1 MKAWVGVTDA
11 DWIAELRSQGEFVE
25 QASFWNPGG
34 TQAFNAVAPGEPFL
48 FKTKKRFGNALVGAA
63 TFDAF
68 VFLPVWEAWE
78 LFGQANGVGTLADF
92 LDRVSRLR
100 RDSATTLQS
109 QIGCTLLRDV
119 TFFSMPIG
127 ISDDFPE
134 NAVRGKSYDLDAL
147 PGEHPVLRAA
157 TAYSLSAFDL
167 LESAVPWELRGPM
180 LGEARLVPPRL
191 GQQAFK
197 AVVASNYRHRCAVT
211 SDKVRPVLEAAHI
224 RPVADGGQH
233 RSDNGLLLRSDMHT
247 LFDRGYIG
255 VDPNYRLVVSPRLR
269 EEFGNGDFLYAHQ
282 GEVISLPDR
291 RADRPARDFLEWHL
305 DTVFRA
311 SA

>member
-1 MKAWVGVTDA
+1 VKAWVGVTDA
-11 DWIAELRSQGEFVE
+11 DWIAELRSQGESVE
-25 QASFWNPGG
+25 QANFWNPGG
-34 TQAFNAVAPGEPFL
+34 TQAFGAVAPGEPFL

-78 LFGQANGVGTLADF
+78 LFGQSNGVSTLAGF
-92 LDRVSRLR
+92 LDRVARLR

-119 TFFSMPIG
+119 TFFSVPIG

-134 NAVRGKSYDLDAL
+134 NAVRGKRYDLDAL

-255 VDPNYRLVVSPRLR
+255 VDPKHRLVVSPRLR
-269 EEFGNGDFLYAHQ
+269 EEFGNGDFLYARQ
-282 GEVISLPDR
+282 GKVISLPER